1 MRRSPGSAAGVS
13 ERAKARLLAD
23 VAERVAL
30 LNEFR
35 TDDFQDLVVRLVKDA
50 REHWR
55 DDRGELPPLG
65 CDPLFDALV
74 AIADESDSSP
84 TGVRDACARAL
95 SAAVEALGAR

>member
-1 MRRSPGSAAGVS
+1 VTVS
-13 ERAKARLLAD
+13 SGPEGPEATRAQLLSE

-35 TDDFQDLVVRLVKDA
+35 TDDFQDATVKLVHAA

-65 CDPLFDALV
+65 FDPDYDALRG
-74 AIADESDSSP
+74 IEDEAESSP
-84 TGVRDACARAL
+84 LAVRDACARAFDVAERTR
-95 SAAVEALGAR
+95 AAP